1 MTGGFSTHVFNL
13 LLDEGVLGNK
23 LKFKSLTM
31 PDKFI
36 DHKSQD
42 SQILEAGLD
51 ENSIYNEALAF
62 LSNKSNFF
70 HEKSKNN

>member
-1 MTGGFSTHVFNL
+1 
-13 LLDEGVLGNK
+13 
-23 LKFKSLTM
+23 M